1 MKATVKDNVLYLEL
15 PLEKATR
22 SKSGKSM
29 LVYTT
34 KGFTDVVG
42 TDLRI
47 SIYVI
52 GKK

>member
-1 MKATVKDNVLYLEL
+1 MKATVKDNVSYLEL

-47 SIYVI
+47 SINVI